1 MKIVGI
7 DLSGPSN
14 PAATSLTCL
23 DAQGT
28 SLSYCVDMCRSGLD
42 DQHIYTIIK
51 DLVRLDSVVIG
62 LDAPL
67 SYNIGGKDRP
77 GDRELRKIAV
87 AHGLRSGTIMPP
99 TFNRMAYLTLRGISI
114 ARALEYLTQEGDIR
128 IVEVHPGVALAMRGA
143 PATHI
148 VSLKSD
154 PQARA
159 SLLAWIRATYIP
171 DLPSIDA
178 PSDHVVMSIASA
190 LAALD
195 WGRKNARWVQP
206 AEPPFHPYDFA
217 C

>member
-1 MKIVGI
+1 
-7 DLSGPSN
+7 
-14 PAATSLTCL
+14 
-23 DAQGT
+23 
-28 SLSYCVDMCRSGLD
+28 MCRSGLD
-42 DQHIYTIIK
+42 DQHIYEIIK
-51 DLVRLDSVVIG
+51 DLVRADSVVIG

-87 AHGLRSGTIMPP
+87 ALGLRSGTIMPP

-114 ARALEYLTQEGDIR
+114 ARALESLTQEGDIR

-148 VSLKSD
+148 VALKND

-159 SLLAWIRATYIP
+159 SLLAWMRDTYIP
-171 DLPSIDA
+171 DLPSIQA
-178 PSDHVVMSIASA
+178 PSDHLVMSVSSA
-190 LAALD
+190 LAAFD
-195 WGRKNARWVQP
+195 WGRKSARWVQP
-206 AEPPFHPYDFA
+206 AAPPFHPYDFA